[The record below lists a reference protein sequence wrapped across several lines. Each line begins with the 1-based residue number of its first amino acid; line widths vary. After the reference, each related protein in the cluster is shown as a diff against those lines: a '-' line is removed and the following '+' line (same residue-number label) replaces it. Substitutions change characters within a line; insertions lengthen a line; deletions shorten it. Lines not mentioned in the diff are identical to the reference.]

1 MLKFLLTISRLA
13 ATSPMFIFVNILL
26 GSSVMARLQDS
37 LYEAFW
43 WFVPCLF
50 VILADLSSGI
60 HSAKKRGD
68 NVRFSSAARRTGNK
82 IVCYL
87 CWIIFCVGVAKN
99 FNNHTI
105 CLAGMAFV
113 FLIEGISFINNIL
126 EPKGIHLSLRNIIK
140 VFGRRKGF
148 DGLEEIIERND
159 DTDK

>member
-1 MLKFLLTISRLA
+1 MLKLLLYISRLA
-13 ATSPMFIFVNILL
+13 ATSPLFIFLNVIV
-26 GSSVMARLQDS
+26 GSAAMVRLQDS
-37 LYEAFW
+37 IYEAFW

-50 VILADLSSGI
+50 VIFADLSSGI
-60 HSAKKRGD
+60 HSAKTRGEKI
-68 NVRFSSAARRTGNK
+68 RLSGAARRTGNK

-87 CWIIFCVGVAKN
+87 CWIIFCVGVSKN

-126 EPKGIHLSLRNIIK
+126 EPKGIHLSLRNIVK
-140 VFGRRKGF
+140 VFGKRKGF

-159 DTDK
+159 ENK

>member
-1 MLKFLLTISRLA
+1 MFKILLTISRLA
-13 ATSPMFIFVNILL
+13 ATSPMFILVNILL
-26 GSSVMARLQDS
+26 GTAAMSRLQDS

-60 HSAKKRGD
+60 QAAKKRGESI
-68 NVRFSSAARRTGNK
+68 RFSSAARRTGNK

-105 CLAGMAFV
+105 CLAGMAFI
-113 FLIEGISFINNIL
+113 FLVEGVSFINNIL
-126 EPKGIHLSLRNIIK
+126 EPKGIHLSLHNILK
-140 VFGRRKGF
+140 VFIRRKGF
-148 DGLEEIIERND
+148 DGMEDIIEKND
-159 DTDK
+159 ENK